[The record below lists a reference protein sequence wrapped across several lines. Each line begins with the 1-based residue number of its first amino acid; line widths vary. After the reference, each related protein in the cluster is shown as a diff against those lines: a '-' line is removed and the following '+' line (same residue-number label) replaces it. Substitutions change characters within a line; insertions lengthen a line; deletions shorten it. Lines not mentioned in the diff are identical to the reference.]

1 MKRFLKRMTGFLSA
15 VCLTAVS
22 LASMPVTV
30 SATNI
35 LGDIN
40 NDGYIDITDSVALN
54 RYLAGL
60 VPASSINLR
69 NADLDR
75 NVVIDVNDSK
85 IFMSFL
91 MGTID
96 EIPYSESGNTY
107 DYSNYSIPNDSTR
120 SYIKYDCDTGT
131 QSTYTLSQ
139 ASPAAATALDDDRV
153 IDSSS
158 NAQCIVRLEYNGGQ
172 GSGFIVDDHVIAT
185 CAHCLY
191 NDGNST
197 FYTNYSIKVYNAA
210 GTSVVATYHPK
221 ELHVPTSFS
230 TTFMPDVYDYG
241 LIYVEEDLSAY
252 GNMALGTITNNFKN
266 TPQTVCASGFPA
278 EVNGEDADGNRY
290 YSSGGM
296 HTGLTTDG
304 LIACYTYVSEG
315 DSGGPV
321 YIEYTLKG
329 ETFRSAVGI
338 VTAHFEN
345 PQEET
350 EYCHA
355 TRVTLPLLR
364 FYNSNS
370 NIG

>member
-91 MGTID
+91 LGTID

-107 DYSNYSIPNDSTR
+107 NYSNYSVPADETR

-158 NAQCIVRLEYNGGQ
+158 NAQCIVRLVFSGGR

-185 CAHCLY
+185 CAHCLHSGTSFVQ
-191 NDGNST
+191 NVT
-197 FYTNYSIKVYNAA
+197 IQVYNAA
-210 GTSVVATYHPK
+210 GTSVIATYSPK
-221 ELHVPTSFS
+221 ELHIASSYLNP
-230 TTFMPDVYDYG
+230 PRDNKYDYDYG

-252 GNMALGTITNNFKN
+252 GNMALGIITNNFEN
-266 TPQTVCASGFPA
+266 TGQTVKSSGFPS
-278 EVNGEDADGNRY
+278 EVNGTSANGVRY
-290 YSSGGM
+290 YGAGSVITNTHDYHVA
-296 HTGLTTDG
+296 HT
-304 LIACYTYVSEG
+304 AYTSPG

-321 YIEYTLKG
+321 YIEYNFRG
-329 ETFRSAVGI
+329 STFRSAIGI
-338 VTAHFEN
+338 NSLIYGNDDGITQCSGV
-345 PQEET
+345 
-350 EYCHA
+350 
-355 TRVTLPLLR
+355 RITLPLLR

>member
-1 MKRFLKRMTGFLSA
+1 MTGFLSA

-91 MGTID
+91 LGTID

-139 ASPAAATALDDDRV
+139 ASPISTTAGSTDDRV

-185 CAHCLY
+185 CAHCVY
-191 NDGNST
+191 NNDPDNPS
-197 FYTNYSIKVYNAA
+197 FKTNYSIKVYNAA
-210 GTSVVATYHPK
+210 GTSVVATYYPK
-221 ELHVPTSFS
+221 ELHIPDAYKTSSSGWF
-230 TTFMPDVYDYG
+230 YDYG

-252 GNMALGTITNNFKN
+252 GNMALGTMANNFPY
-266 TPQTVCASGFPA
+266 TAQTVSVSGFPGT
-278 EVNGEDADGNRY
+278 VNEEPTTSRYCGTGNITLNPY
-290 YSSGGM
+290 NSP
-296 HTGLTTDG
+296 TDLTTRNYN
-304 LIACYTYVSEG
+304 LFYTAYANAG

-321 YIEYTLKG
+321 YIDYTFKG
-329 ETFRSAVGI
+329 QTFRSAIGI
-338 VTAHFEN
+338 HTLGYSDGTTHSGV
-345 PQEET
+345 
-350 EYCHA
+350 
-355 TRVTLPLLR
+355 RITLPLLR